1 MTEFLVRRFVKNSDQ
16 IDDSRVRTAYGILA
30 SVVGIISNIL
40 LFAVKAAVGVV
51 LGSIAVIADAFNNL
65 SDAASSIISFVGVKL
80 ANRPADK
87 EHPFGHGRYEYIAA
101 FIVAFMI
108 IEVGIT
114 FVKSSWGKIMEPGE
128 LSFNFLSIVFL
139 CVTILV
145 KVWLSLFNRKLG
157 DRINSTVMMATAA
170 DALGDVLTTTATIV
184 SLLIYRF
191 SGWNIDGYMG
201 IIVAFVVIF
210 AGFNIAKDT
219 LKPLLGEAADPDISK
234 KIQKMVESYEG
245 ILGSHDLIVH
255 NYGPTQCMATI
266 HAEVP
271 NDVDIEK
278 SHELIDRIERE
289 VTKKTGVFLVI
300 HMDPVEVKNEK
311 VLKFRSMLFSILTEI
326 DPKVSAHDFRM
337 VWGDEQINL
346 IFDLVVPREYD
357 DKKQEILAELVMK
370 KVQEK
375 DYRCQCVMTIEYSYI
390 AE

>member
-1 MTEFLVRRFVKNSDQ
+1 MTEFLVRRFVKDSDQ

-157 DRINSTVMMATAA
+157 DRINSTVMKATAA
-170 DALGDVLTTTATIV
+170 DALGDVLTTTATIA

-219 LKPLLGEAADPDISK
+219 LKPLLGEAADPGISK

-289 VTKKTGVFLVI
+289 VSKKTGVFLVI

-311 VLKFRSMLFSILTEI
+311 VLKFRSMLFSILTDI

-375 DYRCQCVMTIEYSYI
+375 DHRCQCVMTIEYSYI

>member
-157 DRINSTVMMATAA
+157 DRINSTVMKATAA

>member
-1 MTEFLVRRFVKNSDQ
+1 MTEFLVRRFVKDSDR
-16 IDDSRVRTAYGILA
+16 IDDSKVRTSYGILA

-40 LFAVKAAVGVV
+40 LFAVKAAVGAV

-65 SDAASSIISFVGVKL
+65 SDAASSIISFVGVRL
-80 ANRPADK
+80 ADKPADK

-114 FVKSSWGKIMEPGE
+114 FVKSSWGKIIDPGK
-128 LSFNFLSIVFL
+128 LSFNFLSVVFL
-139 CVTILV
+139 CATILV

-157 DRINSTVMMATAA
+157 DRINSTVMKAAAA
-170 DALGDVLTTTATIV
+170 DALGDVLTTSATIAA
-184 SLLIYRF
+184 LLIYRF
-191 SGWNIDGYMG
+191 FGWNIDGYMG
-201 IIVAFVVIF
+201 IVVAGVVII

-219 LKPLLGEAADPDISK
+219 LKPLLGEAADPGISK

-311 VLKFRSMLFSILTEI
+311 VLKFRSMLFSILNEI

-357 DKKQEILAELVMK
+357 DKKQEILAEMIMK

-375 DYRCQCVMTIEYSYI
+375 DHRCQCVMTIEYSFI